1 MAFTQADIDAID
13 QAMVALATGTR
24 TGTVQIGAKT
34 MSFADTTLADLRAL
48 RDVVVSIV
56 AADAAGAGGVPL
68 RVYAGNGGRG

>member
-1 MAFTQADIDAID
+1 MAFSQADIDAID

-24 TGTVQIGAKT
+24 TGSVQIGAKT

-56 AADAAGAGGVPL
+56 ASDAAGAGGVPL

>member
-34 MSFADTTLADLRAL
+34 MSFADTTLSDLRAL
-48 RDVVVSIV
+48 REVVVSIV
-56 AADAAGAGGVPL
+56 ASDTAGAGGVPL